1 MKKSLVILLV
11 TLQMLCFF
19 TACTESSASAPR
31 VLEIQT
37 ETYSEYTN
45 WANHYYEITGTT
57 TFTDDKVPAKRDFTF
72 MDKSYSLNYKES
84 SSYYFGLTYHCYT
97 FPGHDDDTF
106 SKVLFY
112 DDGKPFLIIM
122 DPICTVD
129 GITKNTSTEEAARLV
144 QEKLSSYIDFNQC
157 PTLSPTSYTG
167 YFDLKWYRTINGFN
181 AERIS
186 ISMNKNGQITH
197 IALPPSN
204 FEVSDAEYEEALK
217 KYPPET
223 HKALIKAKLDN
234 IYKTDTL
241 EYKED
246 DWHIQDFRL
255 ISYEGKPAMD
265 YGIGL
270 QFRKK
275 NTEPYWGEYCQLL
288 IILE

>member
-1 MKKSLVILLV
+1 MKKLLV
-11 TLQMLCFF
+11 MLLITLQMMCFF

-37 ETYSEYTN
+37 ETYSEYTK
-45 WANHYYEITGTT
+45 WANHLYEITGTKI
-57 TFTDDKVPAKRDFTF
+57 FTDAQVAAKKDFTF
-72 MDKSYSLNYKES
+72 MNKTYSLNYKES
-84 SSYYFGLTYHCYT
+84 ESRFDSTYHCYT
-97 FPGHDDDTF
+97 IPGHDDDTF
-106 SKVLFY
+106 SKIFFY
-112 DDGKPFLIIM
+112 DDGEPFLIIM

-129 GITKNTSTEEAARLV
+129 GITENTSAEEAARLA
-144 QEKLSSYIDFNQC
+144 QEKLSPYIDFNQC
-157 PTLSPTSYTG
+157 PTLLAKNYSG
-167 YFDLKWYRTINGFN
+167 YFDLKWYRVINGFN

-186 ISMNKNGQITH
+186 IFMRKNGEITH
-197 IALPPSN
+197 IALPPSK
-204 FEVSDAEYEEALK
+204 FEVSDAQYEEALK

-223 HKALIKAKLDN
+223 HKALIKAKLDK

-255 ISYEGKPAMD
+255 VSYEGKPAMD